1 MLSVCLSETVTDFI
15 YYIMVIFM
23 TKMTVIFMTII
34 YL

>member
-1 MLSVCLSETVTDFI
+1 MLSVFLSETVTDFI

-34 YL
+34 